1 MKKLILLSLL
11 VSLPVLAGWSE
22 KVKTHLPQKLQSI
35 EIGKTDRESARKTL
49 GKPDLVRGD
58 KEYWVIDGF
67 KYAVELTYVKNKLT
81 TLHYNFPKKKLNID
95 ALKPEI
101 DPKLIKASP
110 TAPHTTLLYQDK
122 SGKLE
127 FELTSGD
134 VESVRFQ

>member
-1 MKKLILLSLL
+1 MKMFIFLSLL
-11 VSLPVLAGWSE
+11 VSFPALAGWSE
-22 KVKTHLPQKLQSI
+22 KVKTHLPQKLQSF
-35 EIGKTDRESARKTL
+35 EIGKTDRESARKAL

-58 KEYWVIDGF
+58 KEYWIMDGF

-81 TLHYNFPKKKLNID
+81 TLHYNFPKKKFNID
-95 ALKPEI
+95 ALKSEM

-134 VESVRFQ
+134 VESVRLQ